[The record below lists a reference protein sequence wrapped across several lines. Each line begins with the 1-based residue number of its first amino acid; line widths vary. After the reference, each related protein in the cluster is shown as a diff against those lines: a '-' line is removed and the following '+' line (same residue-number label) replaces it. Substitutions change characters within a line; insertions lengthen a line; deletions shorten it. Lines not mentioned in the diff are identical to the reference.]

1 MSIDIADLAFGYP
14 GHPVGSDVSLGV
26 APGEVLCLLGP
37 NGCGKT
43 TLFKTILGLLPPLNG
58 RIVLDGETTDR
69 WSRRRTAQ
77 QLAYVPQQHDAY
89 FPFTV
94 MEVVLMGRG
103 AHVAAFAT
111 PGRHDREVAKRTLR
125 QLHLL
130 HLRDQ
135 VYSRIS
141 SGERQL
147 TLIARALTQQARV
160 LIMDEPTANLDFGN
174 QILVLNQIR
183 RLKQAGITIMMS
195 THDPGQAFY
204 CADKVAMLRGG
215 RLLCWGPTDEV
226 LTSANLRSVYGVDVA
241 VVEVAE
247 TGEHPGKVCVPVISD
262 PRGHADSGI
271 QAPWA

>member
-1 MSIDIADLAFGYP
+1 MSIDIAGLAFGYP
-14 GHPVGSDVSLGV
+14 GHPVGSDVSLSV

-37 NGCGKT
+37 NGSGKT
-43 TLFKTILGLLPPLNG
+43 TLFKTTLGLLPPLKG
-58 RIVLDGETTDR
+58 RIAVDGETTER

-77 QLAYVPQQHDAY
+77 HLAYVPQQHDAY

-103 AHVAAFAT
+103 AYVAAFAT
-111 PGRHDREVAKRTLR
+111 PGRHDREVAERTLR
-125 QLHLL
+125 ELHLL

-135 VYSRIS
+135 VYSQIS

-147 TLIARALTQQARV
+147 TLIARALTQQPRV

-174 QILVLNQIR
+174 QVLVLNQIL

-204 CADKVAMLRGG
+204 CADNVAMLRDG

-241 VVEVAE
+241 VVEVTE
-247 TGEHPGKVCVPVISD
+247 TGEHPGKVCVPVMSD
-262 PRGHADSGI
+262 PRGRADSEI
-271 QAPWA
+271 QAPPA